1 MVMKQLE
8 EKADVELLSKK
19 MDVSDFDAR
28 LAHVQTLI
36 DNWNAQHEVLQVVAV
51 YCCSAL
57 QCGVAVCC
65 CSGLQWVAV
74 GCSGLQWVAVGCSGL
89 QSVAM
94 WYVILMRGSCTCS
107 LLQSVAV

>member
-36 DNWNAQHEVLQVVAV
+36 DNWNAQHDVLQVVAV
-51 YCCSAL
+51 YCCSVL
-57 QCGVAVCC
+57 QCGVGVCC
-65 CSGLQWVAV
+65 CSVLRWF
-74 GCSGLQWVAVGCSGL
+74 AVGCSGL
-89 QSVAM
+89 QSVA
-94 WYVILMRGSCTCS
+94 VHCS
-107 LLQSVAV
+107 LLQCGT